1 MNATI
6 PGSSKKGRYQ
16 CTTTSIEMHEREAP
30 LPNAENRGYFQAR
43 TSFCQRFPDVIT
55 QKMKNG
61 SERMLKLKQV
71 LLSGIIQFE
80 EIKLHQWRYEYR
92 AEVSYLMTASPPMP
106 FISKNQG
113 APGRRRR
120 TLNPVPLR
128 GTGIEN
134 IYRKVDAI
142 IVEEP
147 ENLWCGQGTICEE
160 RMPQV
165 PNIARVVEV
174 KFPGDRFRAGQLK
187 DNLAI
192 AGDVN
197 KFTVLEIHDCRAK
210 TDKERDTLTNEL
222 LSKFGKIWPWLLI
235 PPVFGP
241 GTKPPNIPP
250 VPIPGKHPEP
260 KPLPGD
266 SPTPT
271 HTRNLMEPWTQQE
284 TLVVKETQPI
294 GGVTGE
300 LYEETLA
307 VLKGTAVWMQE
318 AGEWMYDQ
326 AREAYVWLQEGVTD
340 LAKSSVI
347 FTLAQVLELYLLVK
361 KWTDWTIEFIKS
373 ITFVDVLW
381 VLGGIVVGIAIGVVA
396 GVIAVPASVYAAIA
410 ALLGLLGVST
420 AATADDR
427 PNGSI
432 PGSDLILMLERYEL
446 ENQN

>member
-1 MNATI
+1 MSVNI
-6 PGSSKKGRYQ
+6 GGSSKTKGYQ
-16 CTTTSIEMHEREAP
+16 CTTSSIEMQEQEAP
-30 LPNAENRGYFQAR
+30 LPNVENRGYFQVR

-92 AEVSYLMTASPPMP
+92 AEVSYLMTANPPMP

-120 TLNPVPLR
+120 SLNPVPLS
-128 GTGIEN
+128 GTGIAN

-174 KFPGDRFRAGQLK
+174 KFPGDRFRRNQK
-187 DNLAI
+187 IDNIWI
-192 AGDVN
+192 AGDKN

-241 GTKPPNIPP
+241 GAKPPYIPP

-260 KPLPGD
+260 KPLPGG
-266 SPTPT
+266 SPIPT
-271 HTRNLMEPWTQQE
+271 HSRNLMEPWTQQE
-284 TLVVKETQPI
+284 TLVVQEAQSI
-294 GGVTGE
+294 GGLAGE

-307 VLKGTAVWMQE
+307 VLRGTAVWMQE

-326 AREAYVWLQEGVTD
+326 SREAYVWLKEGVTD

-347 FTLAQVLELYLLVK
+347 FTIAQVLELYLLVK

-410 ALLGLLGVST
+410 GLLGLLGVST
-420 AATADDR
+420 AATANDR

-432 PGSDLILMLERYEL
+432 PSSDLILMLEQYEL